1 MRGYGYL
8 KRIGII
14 VLHTIVVVVVVVV
27 AQESNFTYAKFAA
40 AEAEL
45 DALNEIGFANT
56 KTSDEEY
63 VRLMMMLMIFHPPLV
78 YVLYHAGVF
87 DAIL

>member
-1 MRGYGYL
+1 MCL
-8 KRIGII
+8 CLVDDI
-14 VLHTIVVVVVVVV
+14 VTV
-27 AQESNFTYAKFAA
+27 QDSNFTYAKFAA

-78 YVLYHAGVF
+78 YALYHAGVF